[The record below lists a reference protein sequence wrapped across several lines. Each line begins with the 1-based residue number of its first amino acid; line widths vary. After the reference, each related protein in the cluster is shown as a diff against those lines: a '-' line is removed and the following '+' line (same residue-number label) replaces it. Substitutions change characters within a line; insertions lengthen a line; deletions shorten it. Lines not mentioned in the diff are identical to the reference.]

1 MRKECR
7 HSILLT
13 YHYPDLVS
21 ASDWLKICSN
31 QEHLGSDTS
40 SVWNFCTVPQTS
52 ILMET
57 SGGFTKMSIGFF
69 SQAMLI
75 LDKNLQ
81 NVVSLTP
88 FRIAE
93 LVERE
98 NEAYHKLDPDPF
110 DDRHP
115 GNIYVAVNFCFS
127 FVLNSLAYTTTPKNN
142 EKIKIN

>member
-1 MRKECR
+1 M
-7 HSILLT
+7 
-13 YHYPDLVS
+13 
-21 ASDWLKICSN
+21 
-31 QEHLGSDTS
+31 
-40 SVWNFCTVPQTS
+40 SV
-52 ILMET
+52 
-57 SGGFTKMSIGFF
+57 GFF

-81 NVVSLTP
+81 NLVSSTL

-115 GNIYVAVNFCFS
+115 GNIYVAANFFTSVNFCFS
-127 FVLNSLAYTTTPKNN
+127 FVLNSLAYVIILKNN
-142 EKIKIN
+142 GKIKSN

>member
-1 MRKECR
+1 
-7 HSILLT
+7 
-13 YHYPDLVS
+13 
-21 ASDWLKICSN
+21 
-31 QEHLGSDTS
+31 
-40 SVWNFCTVPQTS
+40 
-52 ILMET
+52 
-57 SGGFTKMSIGFF
+57 MSIGFF

-81 NVVSLTP
+81 NVVSSTL

-127 FVLNSLAYTTTPKNN
+127 FVLNSLANITIPKNN
-142 EKIKIN
+142 GKIKIN

>member
-1 MRKECR
+1 MEFLHC
-7 HSILLT
+7 S
-13 YHYPDLVS
+13 
-21 ASDWLKICSN
+21 SDFNSYGHQWRLHENVNWL
-31 QEHLGSDTS
+31 
-40 SVWNFCTVPQTS
+40 
-52 ILMET
+52 
-57 SGGFTKMSIGFF
+57 FF
-69 SQAMLI
+69 SGLLI

-81 NVVSLTP
+81 NVVSSTL

-127 FVLNSLAYTTTPKNN
+127 FVLNSLAYSTIPKTV
-142 EKIKIN
+142 EK

>member
-1 MRKECR
+1 MEFLRY
-7 HSILLT
+7 S
-13 YHYPDLVS
+13 
-21 ASDWLKICSN
+21 SDFNSYGNQWRLDKNVNWL
-31 QEHLGSDTS
+31 
-40 SVWNFCTVPQTS
+40 
-52 ILMET
+52 
-57 SGGFTKMSIGFF
+57 F

-81 NVVSLTP
+81 NVVSSTL

-127 FVLNSLAYTTTPKNN
+127 VVLNSLAYIIIPKNSG
-142 EKIKIN
+142 KIKIN

>member
-1 MRKECR
+1 M
-7 HSILLT
+7 
-13 YHYPDLVS
+13 
-21 ASDWLKICSN
+21 
-31 QEHLGSDTS
+31 
-40 SVWNFCTVPQTS
+40 
-52 ILMET
+52 
-57 SGGFTKMSIGFF
+57 KMSIGFF

-81 NVVSLTP
+81 NVVSSTL

-115 GNIYVAVNFCFS
+115 GNIYVAVNFQLFFLCFQFIS
-127 FVLNSLAYTTTPKNN
+127 IHYHTQKQWKNKN
-142 EKIKIN
+142 